1 MTGNQPHIPKP
12 SACFVI
18 ERVPGEGYQVTYQ
31 VTSAEGRFADEWK
44 KRALALLDTL
54 GQPNPNGP
62 KEYYQ
67 WIGPIAPSGEYVGV
81 SVKLRPNGEARYYQA
96 WFQTAEPKTRLMRTI
111 GLLMTR
117 PKRTIGLLIF
127 VMLVTFGAG
136 FGAGVFAYPHFFAPG
151 VSTSPDPI
159 SRNGGSLETS
169 KVDPSAKDGQPDMSL
184 AKLKK
189 ELASSREV
197 RDRLK
202 DYLSQKEFT
211 EDTSKSVVGLRR
223 SVKLIADLDK
233 TPPKQESISLN
244 NVEVAELLKLL
255 KTLETINPE
264 PAQKSEGR

>member
-81 SVKLRPNGEARYYQA
+81 SVKLRPNGEAWYYQA
-96 WFQTAEPKTRLMRTI
+96 WFQTAKPK
-111 GLLMTR
+111 TR

-169 KVDPSAKDGQPDMSL
+169 KVDPSAKDGPPEMSL
-184 AKLKK
+184 EKLKE
-189 ELASSREV
+189 ELAPSRKV

-202 DYLSQKEFT
+202 EYLSQKEFTQKEFT
-211 EDTSKSVVGLRR
+211 EDTSKSAGKWR
-223 SVKLIADLDK
+223 SVKLIADLDE
-233 TPPKQESISLN
+233 TSPKKESIGLKN
-244 NVEVAELLKLL
+244 DEVAELLKLL
-255 KTLETINPE
+255 ETLEKINPK

>member
-1 MTGNQPHIPKP
+1 VTGNQPHIPKP

-81 SVKLRPNGEARYYQA
+81 SVKLRPNGEAWYHQT
-96 WFQTAEPKTRLMRTI
+96 WFQAAEP
-111 GLLMTR
+111 MTR

-127 VMLVTFGAG
+127 VMLVTFA
-136 FGAGVFAYPHFFAPG
+136 AGVFAYLKFFAPR

-159 SRNGGSLETS
+159 SRNGGSPETS

>member
-1 MTGNQPHIPKP
+1 VTGTQPRILCP

-18 ERVPGEGYQVTYQ
+18 ERVPSKGYQVTR
-31 VTSAEGRFADEWK
+31 AEGQFADKWK
-44 KRALALLDTL
+44 KRALDLLDTL
-54 GQPNPNGP
+54 GQPDPNGP
-62 KEYYQ
+62 EEYYRLV
-67 WIGPIAPSGEYVGV
+67 GPIDRPGEYVGV
-81 SVKLRPNGEARYYQA
+81 SVKLRPNGEAWYHQT
-96 WFQTAEPKTRLMRTI
+96 WFQAAEP
-111 GLLMTR
+111 MTR

-127 VMLVTFGAG
+127 VMLVGFVAG
-136 FGAGVFAYPHFFAPG
+136 FGAGVFADRKLFAPR

-159 SRNGGSLETS
+159 SRNGGSPETS

>member
-1 MTGNQPHIPKP
+1 MTGKQPDIPKP

-18 ERVPGEGYQVTYQ
+18 ERVPSKGYQVTR
-31 VTSAEGRFADEWK
+31 AEGQFADEWK
-44 KRALALLDTL
+44 GHALDLLDKL

-62 KEYYQ
+62 EEYYQ
-67 WIGPIAPSGEYVGV
+67 WVGPIAPPGAYVGV

-169 KVDPSAKDGQPDMSL
+169 KVDPSAKDGPPDMRL
-184 AKLKK
+184 AKLKE
-189 ELASSREV
+189 ELASSRKV
-197 RDRLK
+197 RDKLK
-202 DYLSQKEFT
+202 KYLSQKEFT
-211 EDTSKSVVGLRR
+211 EGTSKPVVDERR

-233 TPPKQESISLN
+233 TPPDQESIGLK
-244 NVEVAELLKLL
+244 NVEVAKLL
-255 KTLETINPE
+255 SLLETLETIDPE

>member
-1 MTGNQPHIPKP
+1 MTGTQPRILCP

-18 ERVPGEGYQVTYQ
+18 ERVPSKGYQVTR
-31 VTSAEGRFADEWK
+31 AEGQFADKWK
-44 KRALALLDTL
+44 KRALDLLDKL
-54 GQPNPNGP
+54 GQPDPNGP
-62 KEYYQ
+62 EEYYR
-67 WIGPIAPSGEYVGV
+67 WVIDRPGVYVGV
-81 SVKLRPNGEARYYQA
+81 SVKLRPNGEAWYYQE
-96 WFQTAEPKTRLMRTI
+96 WFQTAELKTRL
-111 GLLMTR
+111 
-117 PKRTIGLLIF
+117 KRTIVIIL

-136 FGAGVFAYPHFFAPG
+136 VLADRKFFAPRD
-151 VSTSPDPI
+151 STSADPI
-159 SRNGGSLETS
+159 SWNGGSPGTS

>member
-1 MTGNQPHIPKP
+1 MTGKQPDIPKP
-12 SACFVI
+12 SARFVI
-18 ERVPGEGYQVTYQ
+18 ERVPSKGYQVTR
-31 VTSAEGRFADEWK
+31 AEGQFADKWK
-44 KRALALLDTL
+44 KRALDLLDKL
-54 GQPNPNGP
+54 GQPDPNGP
-62 KEYYQ
+62 EEYYR
-67 WIGPIAPSGEYVGV
+67 WVIDRPGVYVGV
-81 SVKLRPNGEARYYQA
+81 SVKLRPNGEAWYYQE
-96 WFQTAEPKTRLMRTI
+96 WFQTAELKTRL
-111 GLLMTR
+111 
-117 PKRTIGLLIF
+117 KRTIVIIL

-136 FGAGVFAYPHFFAPG
+136 VLADRKFFAPRD
-151 VSTSPDPI
+151 STSADPI
-159 SRNGGSLETS
+159 SWNGGSPGTS
-169 KVDPSAKDGQPDMSL
+169 KVDPSAKDGQPDTSL

>member
-1 MTGNQPHIPKP
+1 MTGNQPANLSP
-12 SACFVI
+12 SASFVI

-31 VTSAEGRFADEWK
+31 VTSAEGRSADEWK

-54 GQPNPNGP
+54 GQPDPNGP

-81 SVKLRPNGEARYYQA
+81 SVKLRPNGEAWYHQT
-96 WFQTAEPKTRLMRTI
+96 WFQAAKP
-111 GLLMTR
+111 MTR
-117 PKRTIGLLIF
+117 PKRTIGLPIF
-127 VMLVTFGAG
+127 VMLVTFAAG
-136 FGAGVFAYPHFFAPG
+136 FGAGVLAYLKFFAPR

-169 KVDPSAKDGQPDMSL
+169 KVDPSAKDGPPDMSL

-233 TPPKQESISLN
+233 PPPDQESIGLK
-244 NVEVAELLKLL
+244 NVEVAKLL
-255 KTLETINPE
+255 SLLETLETIDPE

>member
-1 MTGNQPHIPKP
+1 MTGKQPDIPKP
-12 SACFVI
+12 SARFVI
-18 ERVPGEGYQVTYQ
+18 ERVPSKGYQVTR
-31 VTSAEGRFADEWK
+31 AEGQFADKWK
-44 KRALALLDTL
+44 KRALDLLDKL
-54 GQPNPNGP
+54 GQPDPNGP
-62 KEYYQ
+62 EEYYR
-67 WIGPIAPSGEYVGV
+67 WVIDRPGVYVGV
-81 SVKLRPNGEARYYQA
+81 SVKLRPNGEAWYYQE
-96 WFQTAEPKTRLMRTI
+96 WFQTAELKTRL
-111 GLLMTR
+111 
-117 PKRTIGLLIF
+117 KRTIVIIL

-136 FGAGVFAYPHFFAPG
+136 VLADRKFFAPRD
-151 VSTSPDPI
+151 STSADPI
-159 SRNGGSLETS
+159 SWNGGSPGTS

>member
-1 MTGNQPHIPKP
+1 VTGTQPRILCP

-18 ERVPGEGYQVTYQ
+18 ERVPSKGYQVTR
-31 VTSAEGRFADEWK
+31 AEGQFADEWK
-44 KRALALLDTL
+44 ERALTLLDTL

-62 KEYYQ
+62 EEYYQ
-67 WIGPIAPSGEYVGV
+67 WVGPIAPPGAYVGV

-117 PKRTIGLLIF
+117 PKRTIGLLIL

-159 SRNGGSLETS
+159 SRNGGSPETS
-169 KVDPSAKDGQPDMSL
+169 KVDPSAKDGPPDMRL
-184 AKLKK
+184 AKLKE
-189 ELASSREV
+189 ELASSRKV
-197 RDRLK
+197 RDKLK
-202 DYLSQKEFT
+202 KYLSQKEFT
-211 EDTSKSVVGLRR
+211 EGTSKPVVDERR

-233 TPPKQESISLN
+233 TPPDQESIGLK
-244 NVEVAELLKLL
+244 NVEVAKLL
-255 KTLETINPE
+255 SLLETLETIDPE